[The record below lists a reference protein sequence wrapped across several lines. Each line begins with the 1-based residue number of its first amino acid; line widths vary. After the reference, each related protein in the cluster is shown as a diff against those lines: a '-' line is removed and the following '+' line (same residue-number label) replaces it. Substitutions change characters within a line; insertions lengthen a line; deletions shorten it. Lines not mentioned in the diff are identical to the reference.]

1 MLTKQRAGVQS
12 LVKELDPACHMVQL
26 KKKKERE
33 RERERKKRKER
44 RRRKQMWLQEVVRD
58 GANPIAWSL

>member
-26 KKKKERE
+26 KKKKRERERE
-33 RERERKKRKER
+33 RERERKEKKNEEENKCGYRK
-44 RRRKQMWLQEVVRD
+44 W
-58 GANPIAWSL
+58 